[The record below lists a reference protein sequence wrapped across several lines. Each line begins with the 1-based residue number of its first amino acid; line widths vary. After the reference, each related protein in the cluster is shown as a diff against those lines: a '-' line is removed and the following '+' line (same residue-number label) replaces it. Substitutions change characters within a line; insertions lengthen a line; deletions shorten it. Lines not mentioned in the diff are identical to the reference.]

1 MCGLS
6 AERHGCHLVAGYE
19 IGGHISGAWEE
30 GHRLLC
36 HRRFHVCF
44 PGFRRNFLARSP
56 MTLDDLQLLPVKEA
70 VRGRVQSNLLITHL
84 VSSVSQI
91 ILWTG
96 LRWTLIFVSRLA
108 RSDTAGHRPAGRL
121 RLSLGGR
128 LRLSLGGRL
137 RLTLG
142 GTPRL
147 SLGGRLGLTLG
158 GTPRLT
164 LGGRLGLTLG
174 GTPRLTLGARLQ
186 TARLTSSARATV
198 KGWTNR
204 TPTPFVWVVFTFVSS
219 LVLPIFALALALAFA
234 FIFGS
239 ATFVTAMEAL

>member
-1 MCGLS
+1 
-6 AERHGCHLVAGYE
+6 
-19 IGGHISGAWEE
+19 
-30 GHRLLC
+30 
-36 HRRFHVCF
+36 
-44 PGFRRNFLARSP
+44 

-108 RSDTAGHRPAGRL
+108 RSDTAGHRPA
-121 RLSLGGR
+121 GR

-219 LVLPIFALALALAFA
+219 LVLPIFALALAFA

-239 ATFVTAMEAL
+239 ATFVTAMEGL

>member
-1 MCGLS
+1 
-6 AERHGCHLVAGYE
+6 
-19 IGGHISGAWEE
+19 
-30 GHRLLC
+30 
-36 HRRFHVCF
+36 
-44 PGFRRNFLARSP
+44 

-96 LRWTLIFVSRLA
+96 LRWTLIFVSHLA

-128 LRLSLGGRL
+128 LGLS
-137 RLTLG
+137 
-142 GTPRL
+142 
-147 SLGGRLGLTLG
+147 
-158 GTPRLT
+158 
-164 LGGRLGLTLG
+164 LG
-174 GTPRLTLGARLQ
+174 GTPRLTLGARLL

-204 TPTPFVWVVFTFVSS
+204 TPTPFVWVFTFVSS
-219 LVLPIFALALALAFA
+219 LVLPIFALTLALAFAFA

-239 ATFVTAMEAL
+239 ATFVTAMEGL

>member
-1 MCGLS
+1 
-6 AERHGCHLVAGYE
+6 
-19 IGGHISGAWEE
+19 
-30 GHRLLC
+30 
-36 HRRFHVCF
+36 
-44 PGFRRNFLARSP
+44 

-128 LRLSLGGRL
+128 LRL
-137 RLTLG
+137 TLG

-147 SLGGRLGLTLG
+147 S
-158 GTPRLT
+158 

-239 ATFVTAMEAL
+239 ATFVTAMEGL

>member
-1 MCGLS
+1 
-6 AERHGCHLVAGYE
+6 
-19 IGGHISGAWEE
+19 
-30 GHRLLC
+30 
-36 HRRFHVCF
+36 
-44 PGFRRNFLARSP
+44 
-56 MTLDDLQLLPVKEA
+56 
-70 VRGRVQSNLLITHL
+70 
-84 VSSVSQI
+84 
-91 ILWTG
+91 

-128 LRLSLGGRL
+128 LRL
-137 RLTLG
+137 T
-142 GTPRL
+142 
-147 SLGGRLGLTLG
+147 LGGRLGLTLG

-219 LVLPIFALALALAFA
+219 LVLPIFALALA

-239 ATFVTAMEAL
+239 ATFVTAMEGL